1 LVGQWREPSV
11 RSKPSTKGAQKGS
24 QRPSQRKKGL
34 LVDEDLV
41 VRSKVKTK
49 GAKKIKGAK
58 KNEAVR
64 PAPKLSTRNAPN
76 ACRRPILSV
85 GSEQEIGEKLLE
97 VLRTEGT
104 NSEIVYAEGHF
115 WEYDG
120 KGRWVRISSE
130 ELHRIVGSF
139 DGAFYKDGSR
149 PKTVKISNAFALGA
163 IKRAENL
170 ASNFDFF
177 ATASDVIVFSDV
189 SVRVTGDG
197 KIEAVKHSAEHR
209 CRVGYN
215 FPFDR
220 NAQAPR
226 FMQMQQD
233 HFRDD
238 ADQEQKILVEQ
249 EFYGAC
255 LFGFATKFEKCLA
268 LPCDGGGGRS
278 TKLKVIEAAFPEGL
292 VSHLDAREL
301 KSAERR
307 TRLAGKRLNFSDE
320 VPGDA
325 FLDSEEFKKVVTG
338 NIITAEGKYRSSF
351 EFRPLA
357 GFVFPIQ
364 TTGAAE
370 LTDAF
375 WRRFIF
381 NRYNRAYEGDKS
393 RVLDF
398 AKPIIDNEIPGIVV
412 YMIEGAARLLRQG
425 KYTVPSS
432 HFQEELKWKMAADTV
447 RSFLETRYTRSSF
460 LEPRT
465 QGFDASGKPNGQP
478 VKNHDWTQASELY
491 MDYRS
496 WCEANGH
503 RKPVASPEFKRRVEK
518 VGYASQHTRHGS
530 FYGVRLLQDAQTKEN
545 QRAKAAGEPA
555 TLVKG
560 AISSLVD
567 EYGDMAELGTGLNKK
582 NDKGLN

>member
-1 LVGQWREPSV
+1 V
-11 RSKPSTKGAQKGS
+11 RAKPPTKGAQTGD
-24 QRPSQRKKGL
+24 QRSRKRRRKGL
-34 LVDEDLV
+34 LVDEGLTT
-41 VRSKVKTK
+41 RSKGKSSP
-49 GAKKIKGAK
+49 KKKKKKDPFQEEEKSRVRIK
-58 KNEAVR
+58 
-64 PAPKLSTRNAPN
+64 APFSRNDPDGK
-76 ACRRPILSV
+76 RRPQLAV
-85 GSEQEIGEKLLE
+85 GSEQEVGQKLLD
-97 VLRTEGT
+97 VLRDEGYGT
-104 NSEIVYAEGHF
+104 AVVYAEGNF
-115 WEYDG
+115 WEYNG
-120 KGRWVRISSE
+120 KGRWVIISSNE
-130 ELHRIVGSF
+130 VDLIVGSF
-139 DGAFYKDGSR
+139 DGTFYKENGR
-149 PKTVKISNAFALGA
+149 PKTVRISNAFALGA
-163 IKRAENL
+163 IKRAQSL
-170 ASNFDFF
+170 ANAPDFF
-177 ATASDVIVFSDV
+177 AKATDVIVFSDV
-189 SVRVTGDG
+189 SVRVTEKGE
-197 KIEAVKHSAEHR
+197 IEVVKHSANHR
-209 CRVGYN
+209 CRVGYD
-215 FPFDR
+215 FRFDR
-220 NAQAPR
+220 KAQAPQ
-226 FMQMQQD
+226 FMQMQRD

-238 ADQEQKILVEQ
+238 VDQEQKILVEQ

-307 TRLAGKRLNFSDE
+307 TRLTGKRLNFSDE

-398 AKPIIDNEIPGIVV
+398 AKPIIANEIPGIVV
-412 YMIEGAARLLRQG
+412 HMIEGAARLLRQG
-425 KYTVPSS
+425 KYTIPSS
-432 HFQEELKWKMAADTV
+432 HYQEESKWKLAADTV
-447 RSFLETRYTRSSF
+447 RSFLEAQYTKSLF
-460 LEPRT
+460 VEPRT
-465 QGFDASGKPNGQP
+465 QGFDANGKPNGQP
-478 VKNHDWTQASELY
+478 VKNHDWTQATDLY
-491 MDYRS
+491 MTYRT

-503 RKPVASPEFKRRVEK
+503 RKPVASPEFKRRTEK
-518 VGYASQHTRHGS
+518 IGYANQHTRHGS
-530 FYGVRLLQDAQTKEN
+530 FYAIRPLQEAQTAEN

-555 TLVKG
+555 EILKG
-560 AISSLVD
+560 AISTLVD
-567 EYGDMAELGTGLNKK
+567 EASEKLPPKSKIGRDLN
-582 NDKGLN
+582 

>member
-1 LVGQWREPSV
+1 M
-11 RSKPSTKGAQKGS
+11 RSKPPTKGSQKGS
-24 QRPSQRKKGL
+24 QRASRRRENL
-34 LVDEDLV
+34 LADESLT
-41 VRSKVKTK
+41 VRSKGPSKKKKKKTISSPEEPRS
-49 GAKKIKGAK
+49 GVFKK
-58 KNEAVR
+58 
-64 PAPKLSTRNAPN
+64 APTSRNDPDAR
-76 ACRRPILSV
+76 RRPQLAV
-85 GSEQEIGEKLLE
+85 GSEQEVGQKLLD
-97 VLRTEGT
+97 VLRDEG
-104 NSEIVYAEGHF
+104 SGAEVVYAEGNF
-115 WEYDG
+115 WEYNG
-120 KGRWVRISSE
+120 CGRWVIISPNE
-130 ELHRIVGSF
+130 VHRVVGSF
-139 DGAFYKDGSR
+139 DGTFYKDSGRAKSLR
-149 PKTVKISNAFALGA
+149 ISNAFALGA
-163 IKRAENL
+163 IKRAESL
-170 ASNFDFF
+170 ADAPDFF
-177 ATASDVIVFSDV
+177 MKASDVIVFADV
-189 SVRVTGDG
+189 SVRVTNEG
-197 KIEAVKHSAEHR
+197 KIEAVKHSANHR
-209 CRVGYN
+209 CRVGYD
-215 FPFDR
+215 FRFDPK
-220 NAQAPR
+220 AKAPR
-226 FMQMQQD
+226 FMQMQRD

-238 ADQEQKILVEQ
+238 VDQEQKILVEQ

-278 TKLKVIEAAFPEGL
+278 TKLKIIEAAFPSSL

-398 AKPIIDNEIPGIVV
+398 AKPIIANEIPGIVV
-412 YMIEGAARLLRQG
+412 HMIEGAARLLKQG
-425 KYTVPSS
+425 KYTIPSS
-432 HFQEELKWKMAADTV
+432 HYQEESKWKLAADTV
-447 RSFLETRYTRSSF
+447 RSFLEMQYTKSSF
-460 LEPRT
+460 DEPRT
-465 QGFDASGKPNGQP
+465 QGYDASGKPNGQP
-478 VKNHDWTQASELY
+478 VKNHDWTRATDLY
-491 MDYRS
+491 MTYRT

-503 RKPVASPEFKRRVEK
+503 RKPVASPEFKRRTEK
-518 VGYASQHTRHGS
+518 IGYAGQHTRHGS
-530 FYGVRLLQDAQTKEN
+530 FYGIRPLQEAQDQEN

-555 TLVKG
+555 EIMKG
-560 AISSLVD
+560 AISTLVD
-567 EYGDMAELGTGLNKK
+567 EAGEMQPRKDRT
-582 NDKGLN
+582 DKGLN